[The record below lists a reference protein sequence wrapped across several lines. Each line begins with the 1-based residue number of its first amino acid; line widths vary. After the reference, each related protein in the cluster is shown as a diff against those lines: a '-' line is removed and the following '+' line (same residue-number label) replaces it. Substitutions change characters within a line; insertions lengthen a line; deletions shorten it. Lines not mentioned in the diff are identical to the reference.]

1 MVYAKPL
8 MWLRGETPKTKTFS
22 YSEVE
27 SLLCE
32 FAYYLNN
39 TEILH
44 EHGIEITPLICTFEH
59 GVDLF
64 VNKDNRT
71 VTLHFGLEDK

>member
-1 MVYAKPL
+1 MVYVKPL

-32 FAYYLNN
+32 LVY
-39 TEILH
+39 
-44 EHGIEITPLICTFEH
+44 
-59 GVDLF
+59 
-64 VNKDNRT
+64 
-71 VTLHFGLEDK
+71 